1 MKTRTKISLILLA
14 ITLSMS
20 VSANTQEAESIFSKK
35 VVHNLI
41 QQSIDSSL
49 DALLDELK
57 ILDAPVTLIAP
68 IIRNTEADSELAE
81 KNLNKA
87 KRKTKEEQTS

>member
-87 KRKTKEEQTS
+87 KRKAKEEQTS

>member
-14 ITLSMS
+14 FTLSMS

-35 VVHNLI
+35 VVHSLI
-41 QQSIDSSL
+41 QKSIDSSL

-57 ILDAPVTLIAP
+57 IPDAPVTLVTP

-87 KRKTKEEQTS
+87 KRKAEEEQTS

>member
-1 MKTRTKISLILLA
+1 
-14 ITLSMS
+14 MS

-87 KRKTKEEQTS
+87 KRKAKEEQTS